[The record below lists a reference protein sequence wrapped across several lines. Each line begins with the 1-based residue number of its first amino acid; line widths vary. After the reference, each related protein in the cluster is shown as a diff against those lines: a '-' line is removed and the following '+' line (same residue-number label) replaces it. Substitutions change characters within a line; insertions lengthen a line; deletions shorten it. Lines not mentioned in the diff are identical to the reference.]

1 MVMIRC
7 PSCGQRTLDV
17 ASMCPKC
24 GHVLLQN
31 PLETSAGS
39 ELVSCRRCGKHISRQ
54 ATVCP
59 FCGHHLRRARR
70 TAATA
75 WAVFAVGVVGAA
87 GWGVYRAGY
96 LDWLVPPPDPASPA
110 AISTAAVGEPDTT
123 PPNAVPI
130 MVPPPDTTPVQPPRS
145 QTAETQPAP
154 AGSIRTRW
162 TTEWA
167 NVRQDR
173 NIQSAVVRVLAPGVE
188 VSVARLQD
196 GWWEYYED
204 GAVRGYIANSVLAA
218 QRG

>member
-17 ASMCPKC
+17 ASKCPKC

-39 ELVSCRRCGKHISRQ
+39 DLVSCRRCGKHISRD
-54 ATVCP
+54 AAVCP
-59 FCGHHLRRARR
+59 FCGHHLRRSRQA
-70 TAATA
+70 AATA
-75 WAVFAVGVVGAA
+75 WALFALAAAGAA
-87 GWGVYRAGY
+87 GWGAYRAGY

-110 AISTAAVGEPDTT
+110 AVSTAPAAEPDTT
-123 PPNAVPI
+123 PPNAAPI
-130 MVPPPDTTPVQPPRS
+130 VVPPPDTTPSRPSR
-145 QTAETQPAP
+145 TADTQPVP

-173 NIQSAVVRVLAPGVE
+173 SIQSAVVRVLAPGVE
-188 VSVARLQD
+188 VSVAGLRD

-204 GAVRGYIANSVLAA
+204 GAVRGYIANSVLVA